1 MLILRLT
8 DGPSWNNLPVSTPLA
23 TSGRWGGFWRRD
35 EGRQSPSPA
44 ARAGD
49 ARRDAVSISRDE
61 ASPSPAGPSPTTTTS
76 HAAEEEDV
84 RQAHTSLAIKVI
96 FLISTSP
103 SHPVT
108 GHGKILIIPPPI

>member
-8 DGPSWNNLPVSTPLA
+8 DGPSWNNLLVSTPLA

-49 ARRDAVSISRDE
+49 AVSISRDE
-61 ASPSPAGPSPTTTTS
+61 ASSSPAGASPTTTTS
-76 HAAEEEDV
+76 HAVEEEDV

-103 SHPVT
+103 RHPVT
-108 GHGKILIIPPPI
+108 GHGKY